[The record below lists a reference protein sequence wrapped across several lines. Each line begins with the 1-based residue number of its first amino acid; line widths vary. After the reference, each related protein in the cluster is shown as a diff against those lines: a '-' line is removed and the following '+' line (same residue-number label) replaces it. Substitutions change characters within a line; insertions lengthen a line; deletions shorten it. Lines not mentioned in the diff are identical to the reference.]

1 MLSKYRRARR
11 ASSTENC
18 SSSVAYQCIYKNS
31 RHLPFYASQDA
42 HGHRGALYLRRFA
55 GMLKITTKE
64 GAASLTFVLEGRLCR
79 PWIAEAECGWTNLI
93 STAGDKQV
101 VLDLAGLTF
110 VDGDGEALLS
120 SMLESGTQVRARGVL
135 VSHLVAQVQKRMQR
149 KSKQFSRSAPGPRRD
164 PGAP

>member
-1 MLSKYRRARR
+1 
-11 ASSTENC
+11 
-18 SSSVAYQCIYKNS
+18 
-31 RHLPFYASQDA
+31 
-42 HGHRGALYLRRFA
+42 
-55 GMLKITTKE
+55 MLKITTKE

-79 PWIAEAECGWTNLI
+79 PWIAEAERGWTNLI
-93 STAGDKQV
+93 STAGDKQL

-135 VSHLVAQVQKRMQR
+135 VSHLVAQVQKRMKR
-149 KSKQFSRSAPGPRRD
+149 KSKQFSRSAPRPRRD